1 MVMAVGLVAILVGA
15 SQTWVRVGQQKRSSF
30 QLAAVADRV
39 GLAHGV
45 AASVLKVWL
54 VLPLLIAVS
63 LACVA
68 LGRHR
73 LAIASALPS
82 IVVVSGVAIVVVRS
96 GVGQG
101 AGIWIT
107 LAGTLIAWTG
117 IALRVRRPFNE

>member
-1 MVMAVGLVAILVGA
+1 MLAVGLVAILVGA
-15 SQTWVRVGQQKRSSF
+15 SQTWVRVGQRGRSSF
-30 QLAAVADRV
+30 ELAAVADRV
-39 GLAHGV
+39 GMADGM
-45 AASVLKVWL
+45 AAGVLKVWL

-73 LAIASALPS
+73 LAIATALPS
-82 IVVVSGVAIVVVRS
+82 IVVVSVVAIVVVRS

-101 AGIWIT
+101 AGVWIT

-117 IALRVRRPFNE
+117 IALRVRRPFDE